1 MVFLPLQKQ
10 NLVRIEA
17 VLPVPKINMII
28 IWVMTGQSRMTEKKK
43 KKKLNVRIYK
53 LIEESANRT
62 MLLTLPLFTCI
73 ATPQGQHT

>member
-28 IWVMTGQSRMTEKKK
+28 IWVMTGQSRTTEKKK
-43 KKKLNVRIYK
+43 KKQLNVRIYK

>member
-28 IWVMTGQSRMTEKKK
+28 IWVMTGQSRTTEKKK
-43 KKKLNVRIYK
+43 QKKPECENL
-53 LIEESANRT
+53 
-62 MLLTLPLFTCI
+62 
-73 ATPQGQHT
+73 